1 MKPKFTAG
9 RNIAIKIPP
18 HEYAATVH
26 FYADILGLARISEF
40 APDIVFDFNG
50 KNLWL
55 DKVDG
60 LSQAETWLEVCA
72 DDLSAAA
79 GYLDAQGVV
88 RRDEI
93 EKLPE
98 GFEGFWITNA
108 AGIIHL
114 VSRQRD

>member
-1 MKPKFTAG
+1 MKPEFTAG

-18 HEYAATVH
+18 HEYDATVR
-26 FYADILGLARISEF
+26 FYEDILGLPKLPGF
-40 APDIVFDFNG
+40 APDVVFEFGD

-60 LSQAETWLEVCA
+60 LSQAETWFEVYA
-72 DDLSAAA
+72 DDLEAAA
-79 GYLDAQGVV
+79 IYLDKKGVV

-98 GFEGFWITNA
+98 NFEGFWITNA
-108 AGIIHL
+108 AGLIHL
-114 VSRQRD
+114 VCSE

>member
-18 HEYAATVH
+18 HEYDATVR
-26 FYADILGLARISEF
+26 FYQDILGLSKLPNY
-40 APDIVFDFNG
+40 APDIVFEFGD

-60 LSQAETWLEVCA
+60 LSHTETWFEIYA
-72 DDLSAAA
+72 DDLKEAAR
-79 GYLDAQGVV
+79 YLDKQGVV

-93 EKLPE
+93 EKLPDN
-98 GFEGFWITNA
+98 FKGFWITNA

-114 VSRQRD
+114 VYGE

>member
-18 HEYAATVH
+18 HEYDATVR
-26 FYADILGLARISEF
+26 FYADIMGLSRLLNY
-40 APDIVFDFNG
+40 APDVVFEFGD

-60 LSQAETWLEVCA
+60 LSQAETWFEVCT
-72 DDLSAAA
+72 DDLDAAA
-79 GYLDAQGVV
+79 AHLNGHGVV

-93 EKLPE
+93 EKLPDN
-98 GFEGFWITNA
+98 FKGFWVTNA

-114 VSRQRD
+114 VCGE

>member
-18 HEYAATVH
+18 HEYDATVQ
-26 FYADILGLARISEF
+26 FYANVLGLSRLLKF
-40 APDIVFDFNG
+40 APDVVFEFGD

-55 DKVDG
+55 DKVGG
-60 LSQAETWLEVCA
+60 LSQAETWFEVCA
-72 DDLSAAA
+72 DDLGAAA
-79 GYLDAQGVV
+79 RHMNSHGVV

-93 EKLPE
+93 EKLPDD
-98 GFEGFWITNA
+98 FEGFWITNP

-114 VSRQRD
+114 VCRES